1 MTLREW
7 RESKGMSLRELA
19 ETFGMS
25 VHTLSAYERGLRKPR
40 SETAQKIERLTSGAV
55 AASELLGLTPSRGVT
70 EDTVPITG
78 ALEADP
84 HPYRGDKGSL
94 VLNLPLGL
102 LEAAEEYGLDAAA
115 LVLEGG
121 REKLEAEVRH
131 EFRSRNAAALE
142 WTRKY
147 VEEHGTLSQQF
158 GMI

>member
-1 MTLREW
+1 MKIAEW
-7 RESKGMSLRELA
+7 RKRNNLTQARFAELVGLAAPTVSQLESRSRRPSAEVARRIEFITKGE
-19 ETFGMS
+19 
-25 VHTLSAYERGLRKPR
+25 VSA
-40 SETAQKIERLTSGAV
+40 A
-55 AASELLGLTPSRGVT
+55 ELLGVT
-70 EDTVPITG
+70 RPVGIQEESVAIEG
-78 ALEADP
+78 EVDP

-121 REKLEAEVRH
+121 REKLEAEVRR
-131 EFRSRNAAALE
+131 EFRTRNAEAIE

-147 VEEHGTLSQQF
+147 IEEHGTLSQQF